1 VGIFSDDR
9 ANELRNIF
17 FDSSQE
23 ILQALNEDALLLEKS
38 PSDPEV
44 VRNLRRSVHTLKGDS
59 AACGYKELSELAHN
73 VEDVL
78 TPEIAVRD
86 GDALVE
92 LVLLASD
99 LFDGFLS
106 AYRNNLQ
113 PPPADP
119 LLRCIESIRNPQPRS
134 AAVSGPRFH
143 WSEAEQQK
151 INKSAARGQRVY
163 NLALTIDPI
172 CPMRAAAAQ
181 LIRNVMEEVGTI
193 VAMRPDAEAVE
204 IPDVVEVALA
214 THHALEWV
222 ERKSKIPTVVAR
234 VDALEI
240 QPSESAPSPD
250 AAEPVAEE
258 TVPPTFPPSADVG
271 SRAPA
276 PAATVPEPAPAPI
289 QPREEANEVAVARAA
304 APRVSQR
311 ERDRVRAAQLAS
323 AENFLRVETERVDVV
338 LDLVGELIIAK
349 SMMQDLLGEMNRT
362 LGNSAMRAR
371 TADVLVLQ
379 SQILSKL
386 QRAVM
391 KIRMVPVEQMFRRLP
406 RVVRDAAKQVG
417 REVNVIIEGENTDLD
432 KSILDALAEP
442 MMHLLRNAV
451 DHGIESAEERI
462 AAGKPAEGTVR
473 LNAFHQGN
481 QVVIEVSDDGAG
493 IDLSRVVKSA
503 ISRGLIT
510 AEQAARMSESEALEL
525 IFQAGL
531 STSETITEL
540 SGRGVGMDVVKAVM
554 DRLKGTISV
563 RTVRGHGTTFSLR
576 VPLTLAIIKAL
587 LVRVCGK
594 LYAVPLSNVLEI
606 IRSYESEVH
615 LVDGYEVLQV
625 REEVIPLI
633 RLSRMHNVA
642 QRGVKLF
649 VVVISFGERKIGFVV
664 DHLIGEQELV
674 IKALDDSMISSELIS
689 GASILGDG
697 RVVLILSVPDVV
709 ERLGDGISRGLTM
722 AAEMGAQ
729 S

>member
-78 TPEIAVRD
+78 TPEIAARD
-86 GDALVE
+86 GDAVVE

-99 LFDGFLS
+99 VFDGFLS
-106 AYRNNLQ
+106 AYRSNLQ
-113 PPPADP
+113 PPPAEP
-119 LLRCIESIRNPQPRS
+119 LLSCIESIRNPQPRAES
-134 AAVSGPRFH
+134 VAGPRFH
-143 WSEAEQQK
+143 WNETELQK
-151 INKSAARGQRVY
+151 IGKSATRGQRVY

-172 CPMRAAAAQ
+172 CPMRAAAVQ

-193 VAMRPDAEAVE
+193 LAMRPESDAIE

-222 ERKSKIPTVVAR
+222 ERKSTIPTVVSR
-234 VDALEI
+234 VDAAEVAGD
-240 QPSESAPSPD
+240 SFAAAP
-250 AAEPVAEE
+250 AAP
-258 TVPPTFPPSADVG
+258 
-271 SRAPA
+271 PA
-276 PAATVPEPAPAPI
+276 PAAAVPAEPEPQPERQPSAPVAAVPFFE
-289 QPREEANEVAVARAA
+289 QPKAEPNTVAVARPA
-304 APRVSQR
+304 APRFSQR
-311 ERDRVRAAQLAS
+311 EKDRVRAAQLAS
-323 AENFLRVETERVDVV
+323 TENVLRVETERVDQV

-349 SMMQDLLGEMNRT
+349 SMMQDLLNEANRA
-362 LGNSAMRAR
+362 LGNSAMRVR

-379 SQILSKL
+379 AQILTKL

-451 DHGIESAEERI
+451 DHGIESAEQRI

-481 QVVIEVSDDGAG
+481 QVIIEVSDDGAG
-493 IDLSRVVKSA
+493 INLSKVVRNA
-503 ISRGLIT
+503 VSRGLIT
-510 AEQAARMSESEALEL
+510 AEQGARMSESEALEL

-531 STSETITEL
+531 STSEAVTEL
-540 SGRGVGMDVVKAVM
+540 SGRGVGMDVVKSVM

-563 RTVRGHGTTFSLR
+563 RTVQGQGTTFSLR

-587 LVRVCGK
+587 LVRVSGR

-606 IRSYESEVH
+606 IRSNENEVH
-615 LVDGYEVLQV
+615 LVDGYEVLRV

-633 RLSRMHNVA
+633 RLSRMHNIVDR
-642 QRGVKLF
+642 QDKLF

-664 DHLIGEQELV
+664 DRLIGEQELV
-674 IKALDDSMISSELIS
+674 IKALDDAMVNSELVS

-697 RVVLILSVPDVV
+697 RVVLILSVSDVV
-709 ERLGDGISRGLTM
+709 EKLGDGLSRGLAM
-722 AAEMGAQ
+722 AAEIGVQ